1 MTNDLTE
8 QDARELEVLF
18 RESAT
23 ERDVP
28 VSSLA
33 ELARL
38 VEGNNIVIEKA
49 FADLW
54 KALEEIRRKPPRER
68 RTGAA
73 ARMNPDDIRVFY
85 GVLAGSVLLPVFT
98 FAASFTFQS
107 AFGVYTPLEA
117 AWYWVIPC
125 ILELPLV
132 VLTPMILI
140 FRRRHES
147 TKGPWS
153 LAIGL
158 TIAAAA
164 INFVHAVDEMPA
176 EPITSHW
183 FGAVFVASWPVLTLI
198 TFKFFARLAVK
209 PERPETPASPARK
222 TATKK
227 GPRR

>member
-1 MTNDLTE
+1 M
-8 QDARELEVLF
+8 QDERELEALL
-18 RESAT
+18 EAT
-23 ERDVP
+23 APEPQDVP
-28 VSSLA
+28 VNTPQ
-33 ELARL
+33 ELVQL
-38 VEGNNIVIEKA
+38 VRANNELIEDA
-49 FADLW
+49 FAKVW
-54 KALEEIRRKPPRER
+54 EEIGEIRRKPPRER

-85 GVLAGSVLLPVFT
+85 GVLAGSILLPIFT

-147 TKGPWS
+147 TRGPWA

-158 TIAAAA
+158 TVAASA

-176 EPITSHW
+176 SPITSHW

-209 PERPETPASPARK
+209 PERPETPAHPARK
-222 TATKK
+222 PATTKK
-227 GPRR
+227 GTRR